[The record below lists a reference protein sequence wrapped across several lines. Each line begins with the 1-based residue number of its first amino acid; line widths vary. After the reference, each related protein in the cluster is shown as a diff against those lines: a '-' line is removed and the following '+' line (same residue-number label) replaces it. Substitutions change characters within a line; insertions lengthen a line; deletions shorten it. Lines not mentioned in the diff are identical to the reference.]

1 MVRPEVTL
9 ENYEDVYRFYL
20 DHQQNRF
27 LARAAYAA
35 LSARF
40 RPRIGYADGAGRSCR
55 SCSPVGA
62 G

>member
-40 RPRIGYADGAGRSCR
+40 RPRIGYADAPGAQLQELLSSGR
-55 SCSPVGA
+55 G
-62 G
+62 